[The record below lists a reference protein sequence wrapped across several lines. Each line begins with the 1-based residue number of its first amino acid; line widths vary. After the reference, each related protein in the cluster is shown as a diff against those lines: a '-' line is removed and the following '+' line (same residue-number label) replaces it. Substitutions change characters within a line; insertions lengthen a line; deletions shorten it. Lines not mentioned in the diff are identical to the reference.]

1 LIDENDLNE
10 YVEKHIEIFHNNR
23 IMNISNLKLTNI
35 LKHKNPYLFRAKI
48 DPMFLLNIGH
58 LYITTGPHMD
68 SKDRFYVVLYKEQ
81 GGIPSENLDKF
92 KTDLKN
98 RDVFW
103 GKGVGIDDLEF
114 LELVQ

>member
-1 LIDENDLNE
+1 
-10 YVEKHIEIFHNNR
+10 
-23 IMNISNLKLTNI
+23 
-35 LKHKNPYLFRAKI
+35 
-48 DPMFLLNIGH
+48 
-58 LYITTGPHMD
+58 MD